1 MLTHLDSQGHAN
13 MAEVT
18 ALTLNDMCKAM
29 DRGMRIEPVCLLE
42 KPGGKSGHY
51 LLQDQGAG
59 EA

>member
-1 MLTHLDSQGHAN
+1 

-18 ALTLNDMCKAM
+18 ALTLYDMCKAM
-29 DRGMRIEPVCLLE
+29 DRGMRIEPVYLLE